1 MTNQVSQVESADTA
15 HKTAIQIGFWTAI
28 LMTIFTGVAFA
39 IAIATPPI
47 SGPFCQSGCVAYPY
61 ANVAS
66 YVPHDYIWLYPAI
79 FIAPLFLVLA
89 VCIHNYAP
97 SGKKIYSQIGLSFA
111 WICAAMI
118 SMDYYVQL
126 TVIQPSL
133 LRGEMDGLALF
144 VQYNPHGIF
153 IALEDLGY
161 LMMSFAFFFIA
172 RVFTGDE
179 RIERVLRW
187 LFTIGSLLAI
197 GLYIV
202 LSAIYGN
209 NLEYRFE
216 VMIITINWTLLI
228 VAGVLLS
235 ILFRRTLQHTTSA

>member
-1 MTNQVSQVESADTA
+1 MAMLRQPLAS
-15 HKTAIQIGFWTAI
+15 IQIGFWTAI
-28 LMTIFTGVAFA
+28 LITVFTAVAFV

-66 YVPHDYIWLYPAI
+66 YVPHDYIWFYPAI

-97 SGKKIYSQIGLSFA
+97 SSKKIYSQIGLLFA
-111 WICAAMI
+111 LIYATMI
-118 SMDYYVQL
+118 SLDYYIQL

-144 VQYNPHGIF
+144 LQYNPHGIF

-161 LMMSFAFFFIA
+161 LMMSIAFFFIA
-172 RVFTGDE
+172 RIFTGDN
-179 RIERVLRW
+179 RIERALRW
-187 LFTIGSLLAI
+187 LFMIGSLLAI

-202 LSAIYGN
+202 LSIIYGN

-216 VMIITINWTLLI
+216 VMIITINWTMLI
-228 VAGVLLS
+228 VAGILLG
-235 ILFRRTLQHTTSA
+235 ILFWRTLQHAASA